1 VSDDR
6 IRDSLLALAS
16 QGVGDWADVIV
27 RSSAIRTARNRRRL
41 VLALAAAALLIGA
54 GATFAVGRQYFNWFH
69 VSTPPGWFDI
79 EGSKSKAPATK
90 GALPYVFKQ
99 TLYRPGKR
107 PQRLAFPVW
116 PVFHEDQNLA
126 VSSPDG
132 RYIVYQTDHIS
143 SRGRGAG
150 VFTPALYVHDTLK
163 HREKLIARGGISA
176 AWSRNDRIAYW
187 KADRE
192 TYDEREVSA
201 GKPYI
206 GQVMV
211 QTLEGRPVA
220 WTRRAAKYVVLA
232 WVRDEVIVR
241 VDDCIGENCPRNP
254 DSAVYALNRRG
265 RLRPLHMEWLTALS
279 PDGRYAIGPAEVEF
293 ENYSP
298 LVRIVRVDSGKVVAT
313 LDERRLARRALSGL
327 KPSRHSGFGRA
338 ALLAG
343 SWRGDEV
350 VFSLGDKRGSALA
363 VFKWRERK
371 LVYEFSI
378 PIPVRKLPWVD
389 YGPSFY
395 VPFFSGAANREIVAT
410 AGGSKNRPW
419 PKSED
424 CLDAILVCSRTKRSC
439 VVGQSFFW
447 SSVGKRGGFALVTDP
462 SRP

>member
-1 VSDDR
+1 MSDKEAR
-6 IRDSLLALAS
+6 FVESLKALAPA
-16 QGVGDWADVIV
+16 GGGDWSDVIA
-27 RSSAIRTARNRRRL
+27 RSGAIGSAQHRRRL
-41 VLALAAAALLIGA
+41 ITIAIVFAVSLVCTGTTLALGNQLFG
-54 GATFAVGRQYFNWFH
+54 WFR
-69 VSTPPGWFDI
+69 VSTPSGWFSV
-79 EGSKSKAPATK
+79 ETSKSKAPATK

-99 TLYRPGKR
+99 TLYRPHER
-107 PQRLAFPVW
+107 PQRLAFPLRAGLY
-116 PVFHEDQNLA
+116 DINLA
-126 VSSPDG
+126 VSSPGG
-132 RYIVYQTDHIS
+132 RYIVYQTARIHD
-143 SRGRGAG
+143 RKRV
-150 VFTPALYVHDTLK
+150 VFTPMLYVHDTATG
-163 HREKLIARGGISA
+163 REKLIARGAFSSS
-176 AWSRNDRIAYW
+176 WSKDRRIAYF

-192 TYDEREVSA
+192 RYDGTSS
-201 GKPYI
+201 YL
-206 GQVMV
+206 GQVFV
-211 QTLEGRPVA
+211 QELEGNPA
-220 WTRRAAKYVVLA
+220 TWTRRAARYVVLA

-241 VDDCIGENCPRNP
+241 VDDCIGEDCPRNP

-265 RLRPLHMEWLTALS
+265 RLRPLHMESLTTLS

-327 KPSRHSGFGRA
+327 EPSRHSGFGRA
-338 ALLAG
+338 ALFAG

-363 VFKWRERK
+363 VFEWRERT
-371 LVYEFSI
+371 LVYEFNI
-378 PIPVRKLPWVD
+378 PIPSRKLPRVD

-395 VPFFSGAANREIVAT
+395 VPFFSGAANGEIVAT

-424 CLDAILVCSRTKRSC
+424 CLNAILVCSRTKRSC

-447 SSVGKRGGFALVTDP
+447 SSVGKRGGFALVTNL